1 MRTPDQGRWDFVQQW
16 LDRAHRDL
24 RAAAILLRDDVQDY
38 ENAGFHAQQA
48 AEKFLKAF
56 LVRYQIEFPKTH
68 NIAQLRQLIAQ
79 QEPALTESLAS
90 ADALTPYGVECR
102 YPGDLP
108 PLSPDQG
115 AQALQLA
122 EQTRDLILAD
132 LQPYLN
138 AGRPVSEKPEQGE

>member
-16 LDRAHRDL
+16 LDRARRDL

-68 NIAQLRQLIAQ
+68 NIAQLRQLIEQ
-79 QEPALTESLAS
+79 REPALAERLAP
-90 ADALTPYGVECR
+90 ADA
-102 YPGDLP
+102 
-108 PLSPDQG
+108 
-115 AQALQLA
+115 
-122 EQTRDLILAD
+122 
-132 LQPYLN
+132 
-138 AGRPVSEKPEQGE
+138 